1 MLGWLRDALN
11 TSLTPADDWGA
22 LTVAEYGLLLAG
34 LASLITVAVVAF
46 GGV

>member
-1 MLGWLRDALN
+1 MLGWLQDAL
-11 TSLTPADDWGA
+11 TASLTPADDRGA
-22 LTVAEYGLLLAG
+22 LTIAEYGLLLAG